1 MIHTMRT
8 AIVRQSVS
16 LPAPVARRVRL
27 LARASRSSASQTL
40 VRLIEDGLETRARE
54 KQRFLELA
62 DRLARSEDSAEQNRL
77 KTELARLTFGD

>member
-1 MIHTMRT
+1 MKI

-27 LARASRSSASQTL
+27 LARASRSSASRTL

-62 DRLARSEDSAEQNRL
+62 DRLARSEEPAEQSRL
-77 KTELARLTFGD
+77 KADLARLTFGD

>member
-1 MIHTMRT
+1 MIHAMKI

-27 LARASRSSASQTL
+27 LARASRSSASRTL

-62 DRLARSEDSAEQNRL
+62 DRLARSEEPAEQSRL
-77 KTELARLTFGD
+77 KADLARLTFGD